1 MRTTPT
7 RLTRS
12 LVPALALALLV
23 AAPAGADE
31 VVRTIEQSWSISGV
45 SEVYLDFP
53 VGEAIIEA
61 SDGDR
66 VEFVMELECDDDG
79 WGSSSCPDRA
89 ERIEVIGQEAGDRLE
104 IEIDGYSKWRNRG
117 LQLRLRMRVP
127 ERMALWVD
135 MGIGELQID
144 GMRNDV
150 TVDMGIGEASLNMLA
165 EDVGRVALDTG
176 IGETSLRTPNGRT
189 GSSGLF
195 TSEVDWPGATGEAR
209 VRVDLGIGEIDV
221 RLR

>member
-1 MRTTPT
+1 MRAMPIRLVLTLAMATLIATP
-7 RLTRS
+7 
-12 LVPALALALLV
+12 
-23 AAPAGADE
+23 AAADE
-31 VVRTIEQSWSISGV
+31 VVRTIETGWSTSGV

-61 SDGDR
+61 GDGDR
-66 VEFVMELECDDDG
+66 VEFILELECDDDD
-79 WGSSSCPDRA
+79 WGSSGCPERA
-89 ERIEVIGQEAGDRLE
+89 ERIEVLGDSSGDRLE

-117 LQLRLRMRVP
+117 LQLHLRMRVP
-127 ERMALWVD
+127 EQMALWVD
-135 MGIGELQID
+135 MGIGELKID

-150 TVDMGIGEASLNMLA
+150 TVDMGIGEANLTMLA

-176 IGETSLRTPNGRT
+176 IGETSLRTPDGRT

-195 TSEVDWPGATGEAR
+195 TSEVDWPGAAGEAR